1 MKYRWFDTCKSSLFN
16 LFKVMGGNVK
26 VVLELFEVCVV
37 DFHFGGSICKVLQ
50 LKNGCF
56 VLIHVS
62 STSWFLIF
70 FNCGHRNNNQ
80 TNFFQFKHKWA
91 YLFGSFPPLWKI

>member
-1 MKYRWFDTCKSSLFN
+1 
-16 LFKVMGGNVK
+16 MGGNVK

-37 DFHFGGSICKVLQ
+37 DFHFGGSKCKVLQ

-70 FNCGHRNNNQ
+70 FNCGHCNNNQ
-80 TNFFQFKHKWA
+80 TIFFFNLSISGPI
-91 YLFGSFPPLWKI
+91 YLEVFLLCGKYESINP